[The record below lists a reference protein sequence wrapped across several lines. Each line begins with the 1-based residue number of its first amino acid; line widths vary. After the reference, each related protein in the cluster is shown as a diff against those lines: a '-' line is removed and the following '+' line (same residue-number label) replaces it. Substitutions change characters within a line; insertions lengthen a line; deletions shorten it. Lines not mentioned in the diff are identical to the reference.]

1 MSSSAS
7 DNDANDCFSMMGTSE
22 VSKPNSTNSNKKR
35 KSMSGSVYKA
45 WSFQLTIKADFGSCT
60 AGTAGEKG
68 ELLTEHLKTRT
79 GHGLPSSVTS
89 MAVFFDELLCSVPP
103 DDAGLVSIALQGY
116 VQARYAIPLSTL
128 KKWIHSASWKPVP
141 GGLTSNIEFLTN
153 MRKFEDPSD
162 TWTQLMVFG
171 KVGANNFGRSV
182 ERKAQQVGFYNHLI
196 KSSSL

>member
-1 MSSSAS
+1 MSSSGS
-7 DNDANDCFSMMGTSE
+7 DNDENDCFSMMGTSE
-22 VSKPNSTNSNKKR
+22 VSKQILQILAKK

-60 AGTAGEKG
+60 AGTAGEQGK
-68 ELLTEHLKTRT
+68 LLTEHLKTRT

-128 KKWIHSASWKPVP
+128 KGNIQGLGALCGRNCKEWKHCR
-141 GGLTSNIEFLTN
+141 I
-153 MRKFEDPSD
+153 
-162 TWTQLMVFG
+162 WTLWKNKG
-171 KVGANNFGRSV
+171 KARTLK
-182 ERKAQQVGFYNHLI
+182 RC
-196 KSSSL
+196 